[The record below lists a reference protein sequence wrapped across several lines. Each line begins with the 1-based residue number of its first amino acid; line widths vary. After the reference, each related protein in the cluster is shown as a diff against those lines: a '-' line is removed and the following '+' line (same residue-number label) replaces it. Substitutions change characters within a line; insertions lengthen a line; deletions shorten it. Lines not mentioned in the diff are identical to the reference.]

1 MKIIALLVTTALC
14 AATAVAQEPNP
25 ADLGRIRAQQ
35 ERLQK
40 IFQAADNLQ
49 AAGMER
55 EANQLREQARRQM
68 EELEAKV
75 RQAREAADGE
85 QPDRKPGDRDQ
96 PQRDRPDQQGDR
108 DQPRIPQGG
117 GAVLP
122 PPDRPRTDVAQLQA
136 QIAELRG
143 TVRMLAERLERLEA
157 ATKQAGRNGP
167 RPRIVPS
174 DKEPQP
180 GDGPRPDAKPE

>member
-117 GAVLP
+117 AVLP

-143 TVRMLAERLERLEA
+143 TVRMLAERLERLEV
-157 ATKQAGRNGP
+157 ATKQPGKMMP
-167 RPRIVPS
+167 RPRNVPP

-180 GDGPRPDAKPE
+180 GDASRPDKKPE